1 MRRIQLA
8 TYDPE
13 AIRSRPT
20 APKESPVDALLDG
33 EDKTN
38 SNIFDTSEELS
49 KDIDKN
55 LDPLEEQ
62 EKKSSK
68 GSENFRPFEVPPVE
82 SIDESADRANRV
94 GALIATVVLFCLA
107 VFWKKHKRS
116 GS

>member
-38 SNIFDTSEELS
+38 SNIFF
-49 KDIDKN
+49 I
-55 LDPLEEQ
+55 
-62 EKKSSK
+62 
-68 GSENFRPFEVPPVE
+68 V
-82 SIDESADRANRV
+82 I
-94 GALIATVVLFCLA
+94 
-107 VFWKKHKRS
+107 VFS
-116 GS
+116 YINIVA

>member
-55 LDPLEEQ
+55 LDPVEEQ

-68 GSENFRPFEVPPVE
+68 
-82 SIDESADRANRV
+82 NR
-94 GALIATVVLFCLA
+94 IYFIRFKIHRYYFT
-107 VFWKKHKRS
+107 S
-116 GS
+116 GNV